1 MAVVYVKETN
11 PKDIDPTNVQHQ
23 LPLNQTYAGI
33 AASATIQE
41 IQADARK
48 DDLEKFRRDSRN
60 FLIESIL
67 EIKQRFDLDAAEV
80 LEVVQCISPAK
91 AAARIPPTLA
101 HIFQKLPY
109 LANLLDV
116 KNLDQKWREHSLE
129 KKIKSDLSWDEYWSI
144 IKNATIPTGEP
155 KYPCLVTFVEI
166 IASLPLSNAAVERIF
181 SLLEQVKT
189 DHRTSVKSASL
200 VSLLQC
206 KMALKNSKSS
216 AARLKPGKKIL
227 DLASKMKAN
236 ATDDEA
242 KELRKKFLDISFSKD
257 NDISFSK
264 DNNP

>member
-48 DDLEKFRRDSRN
+48 DDLEKFRRDCRN

-67 EIKQRFDLDAAEV
+67 EIKQRFDLDAEV

-116 KNLDQKWREHSLE
+116 KKLDQEWREHSLE

-166 IASLPLSNAAVERIF
+166 IASLPFSNAAVERIF
-181 SLLEQVKT
+181 SLLKQVKT
-189 DHRTSVKSASL
+189 IIA
-200 VSLLQC
+200 LL
-206 KMALKNSKSS
+206 
-216 AARLKPGKKIL
+216 
-227 DLASKMKAN
+227 
-236 ATDDEA
+236 
-242 KELRKKFLDISFSKD
+242 
-257 NDISFSK
+257 
-264 DNNP
+264 

>member
-1 MAVVYVKETN
+1 MK
-11 PKDIDPTNVQHQ
+11 
-23 LPLNQTYAGI
+23 
-33 AASATIQE
+33 
-41 IQADARK
+41 
-48 DDLEKFRRDSRN
+48 
-60 FLIESIL
+60 
-67 EIKQRFDLDAAEV
+67 
-80 LEVVQCISPAK
+80 
-91 AAARIPPTLA
+91 
-101 HIFQKLPY
+101 
-109 LANLLDV
+109 
-116 KNLDQKWREHSLE
+116 

-166 IASLPLSNAAVERIF
+166 IASLPFSNAAVERLF
-181 SLLEQVKT
+181 SLLKQVKT
-189 DHRTSVKSASL
+189 DHCTSFGSASL